1 MKFKTINFKIEN
13 GIAFIELNR
22 PKQYNALNQAMAEDL
37 FKVSLECDD
46 NPNIRSVLLTG
57 EGDKAFCAGGD
68 LHSFYEYGNKMSS
81 HLKEVTTILH
91 GAISRFSRMNAPLV
105 LAVNGVAA
113 GAGFSFVGFADIVI
127 ASHNASF
134 VSAYS
139 KAGLTPDGSS
149 TYFLPRIIGSR
160 RYMELVLTNR
170 ILSAKEALE
179 WGLVNSVVD
188 LKNLQ
193 SEAIKLAEQLAKGPS
208 RAFGKLKNLVH
219 NSFLDSL
226 EGQMEFEARMIAESS
241 KTTDGKN
248 GVDAF
253 VNKKNVIFK
262 GE

>member
-22 PKQYNALNQAMAEDL
+22 PKQYNALNQEMAEDL

-46 NPNIRSVLLTG
+46 NPNIRCVLLTG
-57 EGDKAFCAGGD
+57 GGEKAFCAGGD
-68 LHSFYEYGNKMSS
+68 LHSFYEYGKKISS
-81 HLKEVTTILH
+81 HLKEVTTTLH

-127 ASHNASF
+127 ASKNASF

-160 RYMELVLTNR
+160 RYLELVLTNR
-170 ILSAKEALE
+170 VLSANEALE
-179 WGLVNSVVD
+179 WGLVNKVVD
-188 LKNLQ
+188 FKELQNEAINLAKNL
-193 SEAIKLAEQLAKGPS
+193 AEGPS
-208 RAFGKLKNLVH
+208 IAFGKIKNLVH

-241 KTTDGKN
+241 KTKDGIN
-248 GVDAF
+248 GIHAF
-253 VNKKNVIFK
+253 VNRNKVSFKN
-262 GE
+262 E

>member
-22 PKQYNALNQAMAEDL
+22 PKQYNALNQEMAEDL
-37 FKVSLECDD
+37 FKVSLECDE

-57 EGDKAFCAGGD
+57 AGEKAFCAGGD
-68 LHSFYEYGNKMSS
+68 LHSFYEYGKKISS

-170 ILSAKEALE
+170 VLSAKEALE

-253 VNKKNVIFK
+253 VNKKNAIFK

>member
-105 LAVNGVAA
+105 LAINGVAA

-149 TYFLPRIIGSR
+149 TYFLPRIFGSR

>member
-22 PKQYNALNQAMAEDL
+22 PKQYNALNQAMADDL

-46 NPNIRSVLLTG
+46 NPNVRSVLLTG